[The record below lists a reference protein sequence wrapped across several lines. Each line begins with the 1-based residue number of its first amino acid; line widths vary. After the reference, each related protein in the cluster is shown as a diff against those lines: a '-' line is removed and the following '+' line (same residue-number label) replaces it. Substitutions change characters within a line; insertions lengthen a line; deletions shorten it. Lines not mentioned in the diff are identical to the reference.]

1 MIPPSSSGGGT
12 PAILVAVAP
21 DGMGLLG
28 NGPAGQPPTPVVP
41 SGGAPELLSLIEP
54 ASSDDAADVLEPL
67 DPLDPLELEPVDRL
81 DAADEPDAVDALALD
96 PGPVPD
102 EPPLVS
108 EDEDTPLL
116 PGPAG
121 EGVV

>member
-28 NGPAGQPPTPVVP
+28 NGPAGQPPTPAVP
-41 SGGAPELLSLIEP
+41 SGGAPEPLSAIEP
-54 ASSDDAADVLEPL
+54 ASSDAADVLEPL
-67 DPLDPLELEPVDRL
+67 DPLDPLELEPVDPL

-102 EPPLVS
+102 EPPPVS